1 MGLPRPDPGEP
12 WHGRRVSNELR
23 FGKRLAGSSAIRLEQ
38 GERKMDIRVSGH
50 QVDTGEALKEHVW
63 TRLEAAA
70 EKYFARAISAQ
81 VTFRKAPHGAFHC
94 DIVCHVMTGLILKG
108 AGEAQEAHPS
118 FDIAADR
125 IEKQLRRYMRRLK
138 DRHIQAAAAEAA
150 RNPDGGRPAA
160 NGSNGASAKDSGLNG
175 FDLDNAGY
183 TVFAISDD
191 EDEPADAPLIV
202 AETRVDIPQASVSDA
217 VMMLDLR
224 NTNALLFVNAGTSA
238 YNMVYRRHDGTIGW
252 VEPSA

>member
-1 MGLPRPDPGEP
+1 
-12 WHGRRVSNELR
+12 
-23 FGKRLAGSSAIRLEQ
+23 
-38 GERKMDIRVSGH
+38 MDIRVSGH
-50 QVDTGEALKEHVW
+50 QVDTGDALKEHVW
-63 TRLEAAA
+63 TRLEAIA

-81 VTFRKAPHGAFHC
+81 VTFRPAPHGAFHC

-118 FDIAADR
+118 FDQAADK

-138 DRHIQAAAAEAA
+138 DRHGQALAAEAA
-150 RNPDGGRPAA
+150 RDPEGSPAV
-160 NGSNGASAKDSGLNG
+160 NG
-175 FDLDNAGY
+175 FNNAGY
-183 TVFAISDD
+183 TVFAPGA
-191 EDEPADAPLIV
+191 EDEEPAEAPLIV
-202 AETRVDIPQASVSDA
+202 AETRVDVPEASVSDA

-252 VEPSA
+252 VEPQPR